1 MAVVVILIL
10 LYAIC
15 SAAALHNPQSNRW
28 LYTIFGIAL
37 ILIAALRTEGIDR
50 DYTEYISHLNNYAD
64 VALLEPTFKAIAWI
78 VHTFCGGRAVWLFA
92 IYAAIGVGLKFVAIR
107 QISSV
112 AMLSVAL
119 YISQFF
125 ILHEMTQIRAGVA
138 SAMVLLAIKPLYNC
152 DWKRFLVIAA
162 AATAFHLSG
171 IVLFGLWFL
180 NPKKRIKIYLF
191 LIPIAVIFLLANI
204 DILQLIPLPYLSAKI
219 EIYKQIKEYTDSVH
233 NTINPFNAIF
243 LVRVA
248 LCYLLLWA
256 VPTLKNHNRYFILL
270 LKIFTLSLTALPIF
284 ATIPVV
290 AYRIYELLGIVE
302 IVLLPT
308 LVYLFRPVALGYFVV
323 IIYGFCQL
331 MISIFYNRLIIIE

>member
-1 MAVVVILIL
+1 MAIVAILII
-10 LYAIC
+10 LYAVC
-15 SAAALHNPQSNRW
+15 SATALHNPQSNRG
-28 LYTIFGIAL
+28 LYTIVGITL
-37 ILIAALRTEGIDR
+37 IVIAALRTEGIDR
-50 DYTEYISHLNNYAD
+50 DYTEYVSHLNNYTE
-64 VALLEPTFKAIAWI
+64 VALLEPTFKVIAWV
-78 VHTFCGGRAVWLFA
+78 VHTFFNGKVLWLFA

-138 SAMVLLAIKPLYNC
+138 SALVLLAIKPLYNR
-152 DWKRFLVIAA
+152 DWWRFLVIATC
-162 AATAFHLSG
+162 ATAFHLSG
-171 IVLFGLWFL
+171 VVLFALWFL
-180 NPKKRIKIYLF
+180 SPKKRIKIYLF
-191 LIPIAVIFLLANI
+191 FIPIAVVFLLARI
-204 DILQLIPLPYLSAKI
+204 DILQLIPIPYLSAKI

-233 NTINPFNAIF
+233 NTINPFNAVF

-256 VPTLKNHNRYFILL
+256 APTLERHNRYSILL

-308 LVYLFRPVALGYFVV
+308 IIYLFRPTTLACFLV

-331 MISIFYNRLIIIE
+331 MISIFYNRLLLIE